1 MIENFDDKKEFK
13 VFGMSIEYFSIY
25 FGLFLLLWGIS
36 ISFLGSSKSFTSFI
50 PSFIGLPIIIFSYL
64 SIKYENKKKIFMHIV
79 VIFGLI
85 CFLGGLDL
93 VRSVLMGSIFQN
105 FWADVSKLM
114 MLITGFYFTYQCIK
128 SFIYARK
135 NQN

>member
-25 FGLFLLLWGIS
+25 FGLFLLLWGMIV
-36 ISFLGSSKSFTSFI
+36 SFLGSSKSFTSYI

-64 SIKYENKKKIFMHIV
+64 SIKYENKKKFFMHIV

-93 VRSVLMGSIFQN
+93 VRSVLMGNIFQN

-114 MLITGFYFTYQCIK
+114 MLVTGSYFTYQCIK
-128 SFIYARK
+128 SFIHARK
-135 NQN
+135 NKI

>member
-13 VFGMSIEYFSIY
+13 VFGISIEYFSIY

-36 ISFLGSSKSFTSFI
+36 ISFLGNSKSFTSFI

-85 CFLGGLDL
+85 CILGGLDL
-93 VRSVLMGSIFQN
+93 VRSVLIGNIFQN

-128 SFIYARK
+128 SFIHARK